1 MQLRLSGIAKRFGSQ
16 EALRE
21 ISLTIDDLHALAIIG
36 PSGGGK
42 TTLLRVIAGLVT
54 PDRGEV
60 EIDGQKLAFDEES
73 LLRHRR
79 SIGTVFQAFNLFP
92 HLTALENITLPLE
105 RVHGL
110 SAAEAREEATRI
122 LERFHLASHA
132 RKMPA
137 QLSGGQQQRVAIA
150 RAIAARP
157 ALVLADEPTAN
168 LDSKTGREILELMAD
183 LGSARRLGRPRHGAL
198 HPQ

>member
-110 SAAEAREEATRI
+110 SAAE
-122 LERFHLASHA
+122 F
-132 RKMPA
+132 
-137 QLSGGQQQRVAIA
+137 
-150 RAIAARP
+150 
-157 ALVLADEPTAN
+157 
-168 LDSKTGREILELMAD
+168 
-183 LGSARRLGRPRHGAL
+183 RPR
-198 HPQ
+198 